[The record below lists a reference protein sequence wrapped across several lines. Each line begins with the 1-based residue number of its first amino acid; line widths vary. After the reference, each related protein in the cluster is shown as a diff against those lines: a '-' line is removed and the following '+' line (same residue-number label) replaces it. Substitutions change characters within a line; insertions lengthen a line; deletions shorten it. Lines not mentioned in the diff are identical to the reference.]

1 MDTRTTASTASG
13 STQPSS
19 YVDLLR
25 DLVRLLGGPDAGVD
39 PGARAPLVY
48 RKLTEDAV
56 LAHEGAPLH
65 SLYVVRSG
73 SFKCVRTLGDGY
85 EQVTALALPGDV
97 LGFDGLHRGHHAT
110 TDVALEHATAY
121 ALPPSTLQD
130 LRRRYPALDRA
141 WQGAL
146 SRQLASASATAD
158 MLAAVTA
165 EARLAR
171 FVLWLSARARELGWS
186 PRRLRLSLC
195 RRDLASL
202 LGMAHETLSRSFST
216 MAQAGLLTVDNRE
229 LELLD
234 VDELQLRALSTRR
247 PEPGTAV
254 PSRDA
259 PGSTS
264 VARPA
269 AKGTRLLQLPA
280 AA

>member
-1 MDTRTTASTASG
+1 MDTRNISCTAAAP
-13 STQPSS
+13 TQPSS
-19 YVDLLR
+19 YADLLR
-25 DLVRLLGGPDAGVD
+25 DLVRLLGGPEGGVD
-39 PGARAPLVY
+39 PAARTPLLF
-48 RKLTEDAV
+48 RRLTEDAV
-56 LAHEGAPLH
+56 LAHEGAPLR

-73 SFKCVRTLGDGY
+73 SLKCVRTLGDGY

-110 TDVALEHATAY
+110 TDIALEHATVY
-121 ALPPSTLQD
+121 ALPVSTLHD

-141 WQGAL
+141 WHEAL

-165 EARLAR
+165 EVRLAR
-171 FVLWLSARARELGWS
+171 FVLWLAARSRELGWS

-216 MAQAGLLTVDNRE
+216 LAQAGLLTVDNRE

-234 VDELQLRALSTRR
+234 VDEIQVRARTTRR
-247 PEPGTAV
+247 PEPGTAAQ
-254 PSRDA
+254 PRDTH
-259 PGSTS
+259 PGMPA
-264 VARPA
+264 ARPPA
-269 AKGTRLLQLPA
+269 TWSSQLQFPA
-280 AA
+280 AV